1 MNHDLMLQLVVTR
14 AGILDADFDEALN
27 KLREIKA
34 FADARGLVQ
43 GFVISINNSA
53 EAKKGSN

>member
-1 MNHDLMLQLVVTR
+1 MKTDLMLQLVVTR

-43 GFVISINNSA
+43 GFQISINESV
-53 EAKKGSN
+53 EVKKGSN